1 MTILCG
7 VQLNGERVDP
17 LSLIVHKDDAYRTG
31 RSLVKR
37 LHELIPRQQF
47 KARPAPTSAHPGFHH
62 SSAPSLQ
69 QQLRALMHMVC
80 HLPPCQH

>member
-1 MTILCG
+1 MHAARGAAVAGEGWGEVKWLPCT
-7 VQLNGERVDP
+7 QLNGEKVDP

-47 KARPAPTSAHPGFHH
+47 KVPTARAPPP
-62 SSAPSLQ
+62 PSQ
-69 QQLRALMHMVC
+69 EA
-80 HLPPCQH
+80 